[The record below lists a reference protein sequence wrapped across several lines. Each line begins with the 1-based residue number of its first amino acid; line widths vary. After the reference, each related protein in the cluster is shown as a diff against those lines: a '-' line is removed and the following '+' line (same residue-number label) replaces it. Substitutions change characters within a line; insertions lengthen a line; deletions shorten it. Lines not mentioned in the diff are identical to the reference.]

1 MKSIKV
7 YYTALIISAVFF
19 LMYWFAPWG
28 YQYLAQ
34 EKQSLLS
41 YHSYGSV
48 IGESEYLYWGFFS
61 AMVIGYVGM
70 LLFRKL
76 FRLWFVSLIV
86 ISLILSPLF
95 GMSIITGIEVFI
107 IDTSTILSGFVIAL
121 AYFTPLKD
129 KFY

>member
-1 MKSIKV
+1 
-7 YYTALIISAVFF
+7 
-19 LMYWFAPWG
+19 MYWFAPWG
-28 YQYLAQ
+28 YGYLAQ

-41 YHSYGSV
+41 YNGYGSLV
-48 IGESEYLYWGFFS
+48 GESEYFYWGFFL
-61 AMVIGYVGM
+61 AMVTGYIGM

-86 ISLILSPLF
+86 IGLILSPIF
-95 GMSIITGIEVFI
+95 GMSILTGIEAFI
-107 IDTSTILSGFVIAL
+107 FDTSTILSGFVIAL